1 MDCHAILILS
11 AAMTITE
18 WQEAFT
24 HFLKKNWATP
34 DSAHDLHHLH
44 RVYGTCRELNDMEGG
59 KGDEEVLVA
68 ACYFHDYISLPK
80 NHPERHLSSEVSA
93 KAAEDLLG
101 NRFGFPPAKIPAV
114 FHAIHAHS
122 FSANIPTRS
131 LEASL
136 LQDADRMEALGA
148 LGIARLFYTG
158 GKMGSKL
165 FDAEDPL
172 GENRPL
178 NDQEFSLDHIE
189 VKLLTLPATM
199 KTRSGREMAER
210 KADFLRLFRS
220 ELLTEIGQTQS
231 ASAAR

>member
-1 MDCHAILILS
+1 MDCQAILILS
-11 AAMTITE
+11 PAMTISE
-18 WQEAFT
+18 WLKTFT
-24 HFLKKNWATP
+24 HFLEENWATP
-34 DSAHDLHHLH
+34 DGAHDLHHLH
-44 RVYGTCRELNDMEGG
+44 RVYRMCQELNTMEGG

-80 NHPERHLSSEVSA
+80 NHPARQLSSEMSA
-93 KAAEDLLG
+93 KAAEELLG

-114 FHAIHAHS
+114 CHAIHAHS

-158 GKMGSKL
+158 GKMDSRL

-172 GENRPL
+172 GENRQL
-178 NDQEFSLDHIE
+178 DDQKFSLDHIE
-189 VKLLTLPATM
+189 VKLLKLPATM
-199 KTRSGREMAER
+199 KTKSGREMAER
-210 KADFLRLFRS
+210 KANFLRLFRR
-220 ELLTEIGQTQS
+220 ELLTEIAQP
-231 ASAAR
+231 